1 VNVPNLERKYIMKA
15 RQIKKQNSLINSIK
29 EASPYYLMLLPGL
42 ILLIIYK
49 YLPIYGVTIAFKN
62 YNIMKGILGSPWV
75 GLEHFEKLFGMS
87 KFYQVFYNTLIISF
101 QKIVFQFPFPI
112 IFAILLNE
120 LKNQRF
126 KKVVQTVTYIPHFI
140 SWVIIS
146 GIFIDILSPSTGIV
160 NYIIQ
165 ALGGKPVRFMTDP
178 DIFRGVLVVSSIW
191 KDFGYDAIIYL
202 AAITTISQEQYEAAI
217 VDGANRFQ
225 RIWHVTLPGISSTI
239 IVMLILRLGKIMDV
253 GHEQILMMY
262 NNAVYDKAD
271 VLSTYI
277 YRVGLGNMQYS
288 LTAAAGLFQSVIGC
302 IMLFLSNL
310 FAKKMGESG
319 IV

>member
-1 VNVPNLERKYIMKA
+1 MKA